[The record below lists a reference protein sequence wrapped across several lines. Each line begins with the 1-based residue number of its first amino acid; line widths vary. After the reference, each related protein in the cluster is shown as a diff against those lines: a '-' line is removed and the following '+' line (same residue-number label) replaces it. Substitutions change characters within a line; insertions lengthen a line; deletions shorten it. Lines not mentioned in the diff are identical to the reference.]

1 VTRFWPTGL
10 PITVIAD
17 ALAAPTAFTWQAAT
31 HPVERIVKR
40 WRVDQ
45 SWWRRHICRE
55 YFLLR
60 THSGLL
66 VILYRD
72 VLRGDWYLQRL
83 YD

>member
-1 VTRFWPTGL
+1 MVM
-10 PITVIAD
+10 D
-17 ALAAPTAFTWQAAT
+17 ALAAPTAFTWRGAT
-31 HPVERIVKR
+31 HHTERIIKR

-45 SWWRRHICRE
+45 SWWRVRVCRE

-60 THSGLL
+60 TESGLL

-72 VLRGDWYLQRL
+72 VLCGDWYLQRL

>member
-1 VTRFWPTGL
+1 VTRFWANGL
-10 PITVIAD
+10 PITVMAD
-17 ALAAPTAFTWQAAT
+17 ELAAPTAFTWHGAT
-31 HPVERIVKR
+31 HHTERIVKR

-45 SWWRRHICRE
+45 SWWRRRVCRE

-60 THSGLL
+60 TESGLL

-72 VLRGDWYLQRL
+72 VLHGDWFLQRL